1 MVAERKDDVAPEL
14 EEFAQKSEVH
24 SIIMQ
29 ADQEAR
35 RRKIAKERAERPAG
49 GGGGDDEEDEED
61 DPEDVEELRAVKGE
75 EGAGGAA
82 SLAVSVHQMGAGAD
96 LATLPHCALILVV
109 LCSHFTQKEAA
120 APKITPFNLSE
131 EREDGHFEVSGNF
144 VWRRERE
151 ADEWVRGLD
160 KVAITKAKVRLF
172 GCPVDTLR
180 ALTSV
185 CATPH
190 NRRGD
195 QRWRIVTVTTM
206 ARHKWM

>member
-82 SLAVSVHQMGAGAD
+82 SLAVSVHQMGAGE
-96 LATLPHCALILVV
+96 TWQRCHTALSFLLLFV
-109 LCSHFTQKEAA
+109 FT
-120 APKITPFNLSE
+120 FHSE
-131 EREDGHFEVSGNF
+131 RS
-144 VWRRERE
+144 
-151 ADEWVRGLD
+151 
-160 KVAITKAKVRLF
+160 
-172 GCPVDTLR
+172 
-180 ALTSV
+180 SSS
-185 CATPH
+185 
-190 NRRGD
+190 
-195 QRWRIVTVTTM
+195 
-206 ARHKWM
+206 

>member
-96 LATLPHCALILVV
+96 LATLPHCALILVAFCV
-109 LCSHFTQKEAA
+109 HISLRKKQQLLRSRPSTCQRSA
-120 APKITPFNLSE
+120 
-131 EREDGHFEVSGNF
+131 RM
-144 VWRRERE
+144 
-151 ADEWVRGLD
+151 
-160 KVAITKAKVRLF
+160 
-172 GCPVDTLR
+172 DTLKSVATLCGVESVR
-180 ALTSV
+180 QTS
-185 CATPH
+185 
-190 NRRGD
+190 G
-195 QRWRIVTVTTM
+195 
-206 ARHKWM
+206 